1 MAAVRP
7 LAIIATYNDLDI
19 APQVVRKLLQDEI
32 DVHILDNWSS
42 DGTYEALAKL
52 NLHSIERF
60 PASGPSRYFKLHPIL
75 RRKEDIAA
83 QFPGR
88 WIINQD
94 SDEIRCSTW
103 PGVGLSEGIA
113 RVSDAGFNAINFDVL
128 SFRPVDD
135 LFRPG
140 DDPEAHFRY
149 FERGN
154 SVIGQ
159 VQAWRQPK
167 RRVTLST
174 TGGHQ
179 AIFDGR
185 RIFPE
190 HFLLKHYC
198 FRHPVQ
204 ARRKVFEERI
214 SRLDPEERAMGWHIH
229 YDRYSPDDDFI
240 WDPTRL
246 TRFPAV

>member
-94 SDEIRCSTW
+94 SDEIRCSPW
-103 PGVGLSEGIA
+103 PGVGL
-113 RVSDAGFNAINFDVL
+113 
-128 SFRPVDD
+128 
-135 LFRPG
+135 
-140 DDPEAHFRY
+140 
-149 FERGN
+149 RGA
-154 SVIGQ
+154 S
-159 VQAWRQPK
+159 
-167 RRVTLST
+167 
-174 TGGHQ
+174 GG
-179 AIFDGR
+179 
-185 RIFPE
+185 
-190 HFLLKHYC
+190 
-198 FRHPVQ
+198 
-204 ARRKVFEERI
+204 
-214 SRLDPEERAMGWHIH
+214 
-229 YDRYSPDDDFI
+229 
-240 WDPTRL
+240 
-246 TRFPAV
+246 

>member
-94 SDEIRCSTW
+94 SDEIRCSPW

-128 SFRPVDD
+128 SFRGARFSRNASAASIPRSARWAGTSTMIGIR
-135 LFRPG
+135 LMMISFR
-140 DDPEAHFRY
+140 
-149 FERGN
+149 
-154 SVIGQ
+154 I
-159 VQAWRQPK
+159 
-167 RRVTLST
+167 RRV
-174 TGGHQ
+174 
-179 AIFDGR
+179 
-185 RIFPE
+185 
-190 HFLLKHYC
+190 
-198 FRHPVQ
+198 
-204 ARRKVFEERI
+204 
-214 SRLDPEERAMGWHIH
+214 
-229 YDRYSPDDDFI
+229 
-240 WDPTRL
+240 
-246 TRFPAV
+246 

>member
-19 APQVVRKLLQDEI
+19 APQVLRKLLQDEI

-94 SDEIRCSTW
+94 SDEIRC
-103 PGVGLSEGIA
+103 
-113 RVSDAGFNAINFDVL
+113 R
-128 SFRPVDD
+128 
-135 LFRPG
+135 
-140 DDPEAHFRY
+140 H
-149 FERGN
+149 
-154 SVIGQ
+154 
-159 VQAWRQPK
+159 
-167 RRVTLST
+167 
-174 TGGHQ
+174 
-179 AIFDGR
+179 GR
-185 RIFPE
+185 E
-190 HFLLKHYC
+190 
-198 FRHPVQ
+198 
-204 ARRKVFEERI
+204 
-214 SRLDPEERAMGWHIH
+214 SG
-229 YDRYSPDDDFI
+229 
-240 WDPTRL
+240 
-246 TRFPAV
+246 